1 MDRIGRR
8 VLPIQRSK
16 LHRFFLVPLHN
27 NNNTISSIIIHI
39 HCITSSGV
47 WMNDKETIENPLRAG
62 QFFYSC
68 TVWRVPL
75 AISSV
80 YGTIK
85 GGRTHTQPTSHPVC
99 EHRPRRYRYL
109 EPSSTLSCFRLCA
122 GRKDWIVL
130 HPRRGNTTPRG
141 HHIKSNKFLNDLFDF
156 GEVHC
161 GCSSPKSN
169 RCAEL
174 LNVQVD
180 AHLFGE

>member
-85 GGRTHTQPTSHPVC
+85 GGRTHTQPTSRPVC
-99 EHRPRRYRYL
+99 ENRPREVSIPQPFLHSFLLSVVQVGRIGLFFLRDEGTRHTHRSL
-109 EPSSTLSCFRLCA
+109 SNQIHSSMTCSISA
-122 GRKDWIVL
+122 KYIVVV
-130 HPRRGNTTPRG
+130 PRR
-141 HHIKSNKFLNDLFDF
+141 
-156 GEVHC
+156 
-161 GCSSPKSN
+161 N
-169 RCAEL
+169 RI
-174 LNVQVD
+174 D
-180 AHLFGE
+180 APNS